1 MKFKAMIT
9 KIKFKNYKAFPD
21 FEELELRPVTLIIG
35 KNSSGK
41 SSILKL
47 IALLTSMVNENY
59 WLPSLKVN
67 EIVLGGSYQAL
78 FHNGSM
84 ADLNLE
90 VELRNGLTIVLNYY
104 VDDSIIKI
112 YSYTCLKD
120 GEILC
125 QVRKESRDD
134 NLEDRLSSF
143 ISENEM
149 GNNDSY
155 IFNYIGPIR
164 RMAPENIRF
173 HGFSKGYSVNY
184 DGAGAYDILLNSFI
198 KGDGCFNKVSSWMN
212 QYLEG
217 QKLSF
222 SNSSN
227 NSGNYTLWIKR
238 KGTEVNISE
247 VGQGVAQVLP
257 IVTLATIAAPN
268 SINII
273 EQPELHLHPA
283 AHANI
288 AELIGRSATE
298 HHNVFVVE
306 SHSKNLLLG
315 FQKMIVNKDIS
326 FTPDDIAI
334 YYVMDT
340 EEGSTLKRI
349 NVDEKGEF
357 DDWPLGVFS
366 ESFELTKEINR
377 FVNDSDC

>member
-1 MKFKAMIT
+1 MIT
-9 KIKFKNYKAFPD
+9 RIKFKNYKAFPNL
-21 FEELELRPVTLIIG
+21 EELELRPVTLIIG

-47 IALLTSMVNENY
+47 IALLASMVNDNF

-67 EIVLGGSYQAL
+67 DIVLGGSYQDL

-90 VELRNGLTIVLNYY
+90 VKLSNGLSLAVNYFIE
-104 VDDSIIKI
+104 DSVIKI
-112 YSYTCLKD
+112 YSYTCQKND
-120 GEILC
+120 KILC
-125 QVRKESRDD
+125 KVQKESRDD
-134 NLEDRLSSF
+134 NLEEQLCSFLS
-143 ISENEM
+143 
-149 GNNDSY
+149 GNNLVGDSQSILDY
-155 IFNYIGPIR
+155 LGPIR

-173 HGFSKGYSVNY
+173 HGFSKGYSVEY
-184 DGAGAYDILLNSFI
+184 DGAGTYDILLNSSM
-198 KGDGCFNKVSSWMN
+198 KGDGCFKNVSFWME

-222 SNSSN
+222 SNTSN
-227 NSGNYTLWIKR
+227 NSGNYTLWVKR
-238 KGTEVNISE
+238 KGAEVNISE
-247 VGQGVAQVLP
+247 VGQGIAQVLP
-257 IVTLATIAAPN
+257 VVTLATIAKAN

-283 AHANI
+283 AHANV
-288 AELIGRSATE
+288 AELIGQSAKE

-315 FQKMIVNKDIS
+315 FQKMIVNKKVS

-334 YYVMDT
+334 YYVKDT
-340 EEGSTLKRI
+340 DEGSTLQRI
-349 NVDEKGEF
+349 HVDEKGEF

-366 ESFELTKEINR
+366 ESFELTREINR
-377 FVNDSDC
+377 YVYDSNNK